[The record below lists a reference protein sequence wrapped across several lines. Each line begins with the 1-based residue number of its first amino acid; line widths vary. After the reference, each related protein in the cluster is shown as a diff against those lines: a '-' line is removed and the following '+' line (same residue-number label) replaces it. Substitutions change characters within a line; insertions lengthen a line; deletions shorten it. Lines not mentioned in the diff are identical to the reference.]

1 MLRQGEDAAQA
12 LKVGDNVAPGDVI
25 LASAQTQIQIQGADG
40 QAATPHDWVVAAADP
55 SPARA
60 TRPAATALA
69 ARSDLDDVIGAIER
83 GDEDAATAAGLT
95 GGDGASMGEGL
106 RVDRVIEV
114 VTPQAFSVATAND
127 GLSADVAATPPVDD
141 GNDAPVFEDAPNAN
155 FNPATGRYSLVTN
168 EDQSVSGQV
177 QAGDPDGDALT
188 FGKGSDPQNGT
199 VVVNPDGSYTYTP
212 RPDYNGPD
220 SFTVTVSDGRGGT
233 ATALVEISVLP
244 SNDPPKVDDPNAD
257 PATGNYNVTT
267 EEDTAVSGQVK
278 ATDADGDTL
287 TYAKGSDPASGSVVV
302 RADGTWTYTPN
313 KDFNGSDKFTV
324 TVSDGKGGTVTS
336 TINIGVTPVN
346 DPPKVDDPSA
356 DPATGNYN
364 VTTEEDTAV
373 SGQVKA
379 TDADGD
385 TLTYAKG
392 SDPASGSV

>member
-1 MLRQGEDAAQA
+1 MAKSSAIAPGGVVSSLQGRAKVLRQGEEAAQA
-12 LKVGDNVAPGDVI
+12 LKVGDSVAPGDVI

-40 QAATPHDWVVAAADP
+40 QASAPHDWVVASADGA
-55 SPARA
+55 SAKVS
-60 TRPAATALA
+60 RPAAAAAPA
-69 ARSDLDDVIGAIER
+69 ARADLDDVIGAIER

-95 GGDGASMGEGL
+95 GGDGAAMGEGL

-114 VTPQAFSVATAND
+114 VTPQAFSVAITDN
-127 GLSADVAATPPVDD
+127 GIVTEVAPTLPREDE
-141 GNDAPVFEDAPNAN
+141 NDAPVFVDAPEAN
-155 FNPATGRYSLVTN
+155 FDPATGRYSLITN
-168 EDQSVSGQV
+168 EDQSVSGRV
-177 QAGDPDGDALT
+177 QAGDPDGDPLT
-188 FGKGSDPQNGT
+188 FGKGSDPQNGS

-212 RPDYNGPD
+212 RADYNGPD

-244 SNDPPKVDDPNAD
+244 SNDPPKIDDPSAD

-267 EEDTAVSGQVK
+267 EEDTPVSGQVK
-278 ATDADGDTL
+278 ATDADGDAL
-287 TYAKGSDPASGSVVV
+287 TYSKGSDPASGSVIV

-356 DPATGNYN
+356 DPNTGNYN
-364 VTTEEDTAV
+364 VTTEEDTP
-373 SGQVKA
+373 S
-379 TDADGD
+379 
-385 TLTYAKG
+385 
-392 SDPASGSV
+392 PAR